1 MRAFWI
7 HFSLASA
14 PLLGWLAW
22 AMLTFGSEAA
32 ATSHYQSMLASAPAL
47 KSFFK
52 AVSAVGNPIF
62 YLVYAAILLRGILD
76 KRPGLTRTALV
87 YLAVQLVLSLLLV
100 RLLKISLGRPRPGEG
115 LLYHP
120 MTLEPS
126 HHSLPSGHTCEIT
139 AASLPLSLWRRGL
152 LLSLAIGVLTGA
164 VGASRVIL
172 GWHHISDV
180 FFGWLLGMVGAL
192 AIYLFGV
199 QHANR

>member
-1 MRAFWI
+1 
-7 HFSLASA
+7 
-14 PLLGWLAW
+14 
-22 AMLTFGSEAA
+22 
-32 ATSHYQSMLASAPAL
+32 
-47 KSFFK
+47 
-52 AVSAVGNPIF
+52 
-62 YLVYAAILLRGILD
+62 LVYAAILLRGILD

>member
-7 HFSLASA
+7 HASLASG
-14 PLLGWLAW
+14 PLLAWLAW
-22 AMLTFGSEAA
+22 AMLTFGTEAA
-32 ATSHYQSMLASAPAL
+32 ATAHYQTVLAAAPAL

-52 AVSAVGNPIF
+52 AVSAFGNPIF
-62 YLVYAAILLRGILD
+62 YAVYAAILLRGIFG
-76 KRPGLTRTALV
+76 KRRDLTRTALV
-87 YLAVQLVLSLLLV
+87 YLAVQLVVSLLLV

-115 LLYHP
+115 FLYHP

-139 AASLPLSLWRRGL
+139 AASLPLSLWRRNL
-152 LLSLAIGVLTGA
+152 LLSLAIGVLTAA

-180 FFGWLLGMVGAL
+180 FFGWLLGMVGGL

-199 QHANR
+199 RHAHR